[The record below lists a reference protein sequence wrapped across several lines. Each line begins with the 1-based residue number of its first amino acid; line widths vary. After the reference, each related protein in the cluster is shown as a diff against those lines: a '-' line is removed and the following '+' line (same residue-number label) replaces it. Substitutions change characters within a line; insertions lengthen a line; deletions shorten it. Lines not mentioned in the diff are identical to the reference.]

1 VRAAPPRPAGERPKL
16 LHVTTVDLSLHVLLG
31 YQLRRFAEAGYEVVG
46 ASAPGPYVDRVTGDG
61 RVRHAAVPSLTR
73 GWTPGR
79 DAVAL
84 RDLARL
90 IRRERPAIVHT
101 HNPKSGVLGRAAA
114 RLSRVPVVVNTV
126 HGLYANPALPPA
138 RRRAIAAAE
147 RWAMRISD
155 HELFQSREDLDLAV
169 RTRMVPASRA
179 SYLGNGVDLARFDPG
194 RVDASAVAALRRR
207 WGVRDG
213 QVVVGTVG
221 RLVREKGYEELFAAA
236 SLVGAERDDAAFVT
250 VGPVEPAK
258 ADRLPGDALARARRD
273 GMILHGEG
281 EDMPAI
287 YGAFDL
293 FVLAS
298 HREGMPRSLIEAQA
312 MGLPAVAT
320 AIRGCREVVADGVT
334 GRLVPARDPRT
345 LAAAIRDL
353 LADPGR
359 ARAMGAAGRERARE
373 RFDEERVV
381 ERTLAVYERL
391 LARRRPRG
399 APS

>member
-1 VRAAPPRPAGERPKL
+1 VRAAPPRPAGERPKV

-61 RVRHAAVPSLTR
+61 RVRHVAVPSLTR

-84 RDLARL
+84 RDLARV

-101 HNPKSGVLGRAAA
+101 HNPKSGVLGRVAA

-147 RWAMRISD
+147 RWAMRFSD
-155 HELFQSREDLDLAV
+155 LELFQSWEDLDLAV
-169 RTRMVPASRA
+169 RTRMVRASRA

-194 RVDASAVAALRRR
+194 RVDPSAVAALRRT

-236 SLVGAERDDAAFVT
+236 ALVGADRHDTAFVA

-258 ADRLPGDALARARRD
+258 ADRLAGDALARARRD
-273 GMILHGEG
+273 GVVLHGEG
-281 EDMPAI
+281 DDMPAI
-287 YGAFDL
+287 YGAFDV

-320 AIRGCREVVADGVT
+320 AIRGCREVVVDEET
-334 GRLVPARDPRT
+334 GRLVPARDPSA

-353 LADPGR
+353 LAHPGR
-359 ARAMGAAGRERARE
+359 ARAMGAAGRVRARD
-373 RFDEERVV
+373 RFDEQRVV

-391 LARRRPRG
+391 LGRWRSRG
-399 APS
+399 GPA